1 LDRDIGKLPPE
12 EQAKR
17 FLALARDARA
27 EAGRSTG
34 TIRVSLLQIAEQW
47 EMLAKETEKFAK
59 PPPV

>member
-1 LDRDIGKLPPE
+1 VDRDIGKLPPE

-17 FLALARDARA
+17 FLAFARDARA
-27 EAGRSTG
+27 EAAKSTG

-47 EMLAKETEKFAK
+47 EMLAKEIERLTK